1 MLVPCTVD
9 PMLVIREA
17 LLSQLQKD
25 RLRQEIIQAEL
36 SKIEH
41 AMVLRNGSCH
51 GIAADDVEWTKPV
64 PFTFREQSMPPW
76 RWSVSQECYVDVDE
90 IHDPKQKEGR
100 HKSVALKSEKP
111 TMEDRVGE
119 CLRPCCCNCK
129 AGQENS
135 KLEVQKS
142 QESSETIQ
150 PKTTSPSVKW
160 ELTGI
165 TIPVKK
171 RHQKLSCQICQVQVT
186 SEHNLQEH
194 CAGRKHRSK
203 EASNQKAQLTEESS
217 SRTGQKTSS
226 IKWSC
231 STCQVNGTSE
241 SDLKGHLNGRT
252 HQQNIEAQLMEGDS
266 MVKNNELQEPECH
279 KSNAPQHSEKPPSV
293 CSSAI
298 CLANCAHELELGGHL
313 LAKLQALLD
322 EMRNMSRNSESRE
335 ATVFPNIA
343 PQNAEQTSGSNCSI
357 FQADSDCQLD
367 LEHQIGSK
375 IHQLNVQ
382 DLHEEAKKTGD
393 FPPEIAKNQQPPSE
407 WDCVICQ
414 AKCYSASQ
422 FVHHRRGKKHQKMM
436 DALQGEGVNA
446 KSSNLTT
453 EKKVASNGSDS
464 NSSSS
469 EKVEEQTALWPCG
482 ICNLQCSSESMLAG
496 HCEGEEHMEKQ
507 KLLNFCEVC
516 NLQCNSEKMLAHHLS
531 GNKHQKRLN
540 ANKRNAV
547 VAFVCQNSNGEIVQ

>member
-1 MLVPCTVD
+1 M
-9 PMLVIREA
+9 
-17 LLSQLQKD
+17 S
-25 RLRQEIIQAEL
+25 
-36 SKIEH
+36 
-41 AMVLRNGSCH
+41 N
-51 GIAADDVEWTKPV
+51 
-64 PFTFREQSMPPW
+64 
-76 RWSVSQECYVDVDE
+76 
-90 IHDPKQKEGR
+90 KQ
-100 HKSVALKSEKP
+100 
-111 TMEDRVGE
+111 
-119 CLRPCCCNCK
+119 
-129 AGQENS
+129 
-135 KLEVQKS
+135 
-142 QESSETIQ
+142 TIQ

-252 HQQNIEAQLMEGDS
+252 RQQNIEAQLMEGDS

-279 KSNAPQHSEKPPSV
+279 ESNAPLHSEKPPSV

-335 ATVFPNIA
+335 ATVLPNIA

-496 HCEGEEHMEKQ
+496 HYEGEEHMEKQ